1 MPTPAGSGSSPRT
14 TALDGPDRAEPL
26 PTLWQLGD
34 TWLRRSSQVISQ
46 SAPALNAMNVFPIS
60 DADTGS
66 NLELTLAGIA
76 AGATR
81 FDRATLDDV
90 VQAAILSAHGNSG
103 AIVAEM
109 FTSVCRAL
117 ARDPAKLAVLPPGAV
132 VAALLRTVSDAADQA
147 VAEPVVGTILTV
159 AEQAAISAAEAAATR
174 AGVGDALTVAVA
186 AQRGAYEALARTPD
200 QLDVLGRAGVV
211 DAGGQAF
218 VLLIDVLVEALGGPP
233 AQPLPV
239 PPDGAVAASVPTV
252 APGAPM
258 EYEVMYALRGA
269 SVVAIDELR
278 RELSAL
284 GRSVVVVGD
293 QTVAQVHVHLTDA
306 GAAVEAALGRGVP
319 SRIRVTALGPLLPL
333 DPGSGA
339 EPAVATRTV
348 VAVVA
353 GSGLADAAE
362 AMGAV
367 PVVHRPSDEVSS
379 EELAGVIAA
388 AHGDVV
394 VLPNDPATLALAR
407 RLAIRLRSDTRRIAV
422 IPTGA
427 QVQGLAALA
436 VHEPTADFDA
446 TVVAMSS
453 AAGQTRHAAVTVA
466 ERPAMTMAG
475 PCRPGDVLGLVQG
488 DFVEI
493 GDSVAE
499 VGAHVID
506 RLLAGGGELL
516 TLIAGQDAGPDL
528 LDDLEGRVRVANR
541 TLEIERIDGGQ
552 SRYLLL
558 IGLE

>member
-1 MPTPAGSGSSPRT
+1 M
-14 TALDGPDRAEPL
+14 
-26 PTLWQLGD
+26 
-34 TWLRRSSQVISQ
+34 
-46 SAPALNAMNVFPIS
+46 
-60 DADTGS
+60 
-66 NLELTLAGIA
+66 
-76 AGATR
+76 
-81 FDRATLDDV
+81 
-90 VQAAILSAHGNSG
+90 
-103 AIVAEM
+103 
-109 FTSVCRAL
+109 
-117 ARDPAKLAVLPPGAV
+117 
-132 VAALLRTVSDAADQA
+132 
-147 VAEPVVGTILTV
+147 
-159 AEQAAISAAEAAATR
+159 
-174 AGVGDALTVAVA
+174 
-186 AQRGAYEALARTPD
+186 
-200 QLDVLGRAGVV
+200 
-211 DAGGQAF
+211 
-218 VLLIDVLVEALGGPP
+218 
-233 AQPLPV
+233 
-239 PPDGAVAASVPTV
+239 
-252 APGAPM
+252 
-258 EYEVMYALRGA
+258 
-269 SVVAIDELR
+269 
-278 RELSAL
+278 
-284 GRSVVVVGD
+284 
-293 QTVAQVHVHLTDA
+293 
-306 GAAVEAALGRGVP
+306 
-319 SRIRVTALGPLLPL
+319 
-333 DPGSGA
+333 
-339 EPAVATRTV
+339 
-348 VAVVA
+348 
-353 GSGLADAAE
+353 
-362 AMGAV
+362 
-367 PVVHRPSDEVSS
+367 
-379 EELAGVIAA
+379 IAA

-488 DFVEI
+488 DVVEI